1 MSGTI
6 HDAVAAYALGAL
18 DAGEAV
24 AFEAHLSVCHVCR
37 EELARY
43 RETVAALAEAVPE
56 VSPPPHV
63 RERVLERAR
72 AARADGPAAAAAP
85 SAPAAR
91 PAPRPRLRFALAAA
105 AAIAA
110 VGLFGWWSNR
120 SRVVE
125 LRARVA
131 TLEATNGQQAAE
143 LAARDSLLALALGVD
158 VREAHLVSTDRPPS
172 ARLIWSPSRA
182 QVVLSVA
189 QLPPAPEGRTY
200 QLWGIPS
207 GGTPVSLGVFDTG
220 ADGSAVV
227 ALTIPAELSFDVTA
241 VSEEPTGGSPG
252 PTTQPFLVGRIS
264 D

>member
-1 MSGTI
+1 MSETI

-18 DAGEAV
+18 DAEEAL
-24 AFEAHLSVCHVCR
+24 AFEAHLSGCPACR

-56 VSPPPHV
+56 ASPPPHV
-63 RERVLERAR
+63 RERVLEGAR
-72 AARADGPAAAAAP
+72 AGRPEVTAP
-85 SAPAAR
+85 SAAGAR
-91 PAPRPRLRFALAAA
+91 PSPRPRLRFALAAA
-105 AAIAA
+105 AAMAA
-110 VGLFGWWSNR
+110 VGVFGWWSNR

-131 TLEATNGQQAAE
+131 TLEATNGRQAAE

-172 ARLIWSPSRA
+172 ARLIWSPARA

-189 QLPPAPEGRTY
+189 QLPPAPVGRTY
-200 QLWGIPS
+200 QLWGIAS

-220 ADGSAVV
+220 ADGRAIV
-227 ALTIPAELSFDVTA
+227 ALTIPAQLSFDVAA
-241 VSEEPTGGSPG
+241 VTEEPVGGSPG